1 MKTVDTN
8 RCDYS
13 YQSKLSSEE
22 VPLPLLA
29 AVWEMNRL
37 DMSELVMEYGA
48 DSALLYSHSPATEP
62 VKPLFFQVQ

>member
-1 MKTVDTN
+1 M
-8 RCDYS
+8 
-13 YQSKLSSEE
+13 SSEE

-29 AVWEMNRL
+29 ALWKMNRL

-48 DSALLYSHSPATEP
+48 DSALLYSPSPVTEP

>member
-1 MKTVDTN
+1 MYYHIYTDTT
-8 RCDYS
+8 
-13 YQSKLSSEE
+13 
-22 VPLPLLA
+22 